1 MRLLPNRHGGVI
13 HKGNPGPCWRRNRG
27 WHGAVT
33 APVHGYRVRLQHL
46 SAPYQC
52 QLIRGR
58 PHLGP
63 TIAPQQQGVEYQQ
76 HQDDIASHA
85 APPLIVCAVP
95 SADREGGSRALS
107 LYTGFPL
114 PTTLCRAVR
123 AYPELSAL
131 MGGQRPSY
139 RNSFSGGMGE
149 VRLPWSSNKRMRYET
164 RQVRSIQESGNIAR
178 RNWPVQDRRRRRAK
192 ANYRPS

>member
-1 MRLLPNRHGGVI
+1 M
-13 HKGNPGPCWRRNRG
+13 
-27 WHGAVT
+27 
-33 APVHGYRVRLQHL
+33 HGYRVRLQHL

-58 PHLGP
+58 PHLRP
-63 TIAPQQQGVEYQQ
+63 TIAPQQQGEKYQQ
-76 HQDDIASHA
+76 HQDGKASHVM